1 MTEALRTYLG
11 SRDRGEA
18 TSGPKLT
25 SVPTVSSLGRPGSP
39 PPELLTC
46 EGTRIAESCKWHFGA
61 LTLPQKCQW
70 HCPRK
75 NQLFPRKW
83 PFIQCFPTSPI
94 TKSEEPR
101 AKRRAKMRVQPR
113 HPFAITESS
122 PDAHTH
128 A

>member
-11 SRDRGEA
+11 SRNRGET

-25 SVPTVSSLGRPGSP
+25 SVPTLSSLGRPGSP

-46 EGTRIAESCKWHFGA
+46 EGIRIAESCKWHFGA

-70 HCPRK
+70 HGPRK
-75 NQLFPRKW
+75 TRCFSKMAFYPTFPYIAERD
-83 PFIQCFPTSPI
+83 
-94 TKSEEPR
+94 E
-101 AKRRAKMRVQPR
+101 RRAKMRVQHP

-122 PDAHTH
+122 PPGKCR
-128 A
+128 